1 MKNEDILV
9 SVIVPAYNAGKYL
22 GFCLDTVIAQ
32 THKTLEIIVVD
43 DGSTDNTGK
52 ICDEYANKD
61 SRIKVIHQENKGVSA
76 ARNIGL
82 DNIKGEY
89 LILVDADDFIEP
101 QTIEL
106 LLFDCTEY
114 NSEIIIY
121 DSIDVSEMKFVDHVI
136 TNNVRTYSSTFLL
149 HNLELLSNRESACT
163 RFFHKSIFDKLRFP
177 LNKRYEDSYISYQT
191 IELSNTVSFT
201 DAKLYYYYLSEN
213 SFMRS
218 SFSAKNYDI
227 IYSYDNKIDILIRNN
242 CEKSAQIVYRD
253 YLYTVSGMIGQTKYC
268 KGFSHK
274 FKKEK
279 IKELRKKYREL
290 RKINKNNPYF
300 KGRFRLVSDL
310 LYCFPII
317 KKLHKS
323 SEG

>member
-1 MKNEDILV
+1 
-9 SVIVPAYNAGKYL
+9 
-22 GFCLDTVIAQ
+22 
-32 THKTLEIIVVD
+32 
-43 DGSTDNTGK
+43 
-52 ICDEYANKD
+52 
-61 SRIKVIHQENKGVSA
+61 
-76 ARNIGL
+76 
-82 DNIKGEY
+82 
-89 LILVDADDFIEP
+89 
-101 QTIEL
+101 
-106 LLFDCTEY
+106 
-114 NSEIIIY
+114 
-121 DSIDVSEMKFVDHVI
+121 MKFVDHVI

-177 LNKRYEDSYISYQT
+177 LNKRYEDSYIAYQT

-213 SFMRS
+213 SFIRS

-290 RKINKNNPYF
+290 RKINKDNPYF
-300 KGRFRLVSDL
+300 KGRFKLVSDL
-310 LYCFPII
+310 LYLFPII

>member
-1 MKNEDILV
+1 MSNEEILV
-9 SVIVPAYNAGKYL
+9 SVIIPAYNAEQYV

-32 THKTLEIIVVD
+32 THKNLEIIVVD

-121 DSIDVSEMKFVDHVI
+121 DSIDVSEMKFIDHVI

-149 HNLELLSNRESACT
+149 QNLELLSNHESACT
-163 RFFHKSIFDKLRFP
+163 QFFHKSIFEKLRFP
-177 LNKRYEDSYISYQT
+177 LNKRYEDSYIAYQT

-253 YLYTVSGMIGQTKYC
+253 YLYTVSRIIGQTKYC
-268 KGFSHK
+268 DKFTSE
-274 FKKEK
+274 FKKQK

-290 RKINKNNPYF
+290 KRINKNNPYF
-300 KGRFRLVSDL
+300 KGRFKLVSDL
-310 LYCFPII
+310 LYLFPII
-317 KKLHKS
+317 KKLHRS

>member
-1 MKNEDILV
+1 MSNEEILV
-9 SVIVPAYNAGKYL
+9 SVIIPAYNAEQYV

-32 THKTLEIIVVD
+32 THKNLEIIVVD

-149 HNLELLSNRESACT
+149 QNLELLSNRESACT